1 MQHYLGVA
9 EKEGVTD
16 LEIDAIQ
23 AVAMSM
29 SACRVR
35 TQFADV
41 RDQAKA
47 RTSKP

>member
-9 EKEGVTD
+9 EEMRITERELD
-16 LEIDAIQ
+16 TIQ

-35 TQFADV
+35 SQFGEV
-41 RDQAKA
+41 KN
-47 RTSKP
+47 RTDRENSTS

>member
-9 EKEGVTD
+9 EKEGMTD
-16 LEIDAIQ
+16 LELDTIQ
-23 AVAMSM
+23 AIAMSM

-41 RDQAKA
+41 REQAK
-47 RTSKP
+47 T